1 MAEDVNIGNVGG
13 EGVASEVTLARLVS
27 VTEAMAKK
35 SGIDPKDVTK
45 KLKALSSATEDTIKI
60 SSKNRDSLKKN
71 TKEIDKST
79 DAVSKFGR
87 GLAGALT
94 GAIGSVVGAAV
105 GLTKTLLSGENR
117 LSDFAK
123 HMPLVGEHLGDLVG
137 VLDDSFDTYKQLASG
152 GAAFNNSI
160 TDMRIAAAGTHLS
173 LGEFADMV
181 SNNSEKLAA
190 FGGTATQGAVQLSK
204 MHKQMGAQRLE
215 LMNAGLTQREVNEAL
230 IEYNHLTRAGS
241 RQRRLDDRGLKEQS
255 NAAASYT
262 KHLLTLSK
270 LTGQDVKSLQEKN
283 AAASQS
289 LAFQMKMATMEGEEK
304 KKLMLNL
311 ATIQANGGD
320 AAVQAFQAEF
330 LGMPPLTQAAQNYV
344 ALNTEGYGLI
354 KASIQDV
361 YDTSLSAKQ
370 NEAKQAELGVG
381 LMQTNH
387 DMAVNL
393 GTQVAAM
400 GAGMDGISG
409 LDMETL
415 LGGNIGET
423 IATYTDEAG
432 NFNKAAALANYTAA
446 TVETEK
452 KTAVVDSLNSLKI
465 AVGTIQDE
473 METKVKAPLIEAAG
487 SAVKAITDQI
497 TKIPDT
503 ELFKTA
509 MTTAKTQI
517 ESFGTAMSTLITSLG
532 EPGADPLALTKTAFF
547 DGATA
552 IMNGMKDLMLG
563 KEITSGPQ
571 TGQREGGLLES
582 TIIPMVTSAGTA
594 IATGL
599 TELFAENKMVA
610 IAGAVAIAAFFA
622 LPSLIAAGTGAIV
635 SSIVGMF
642 GGKAIVKAMKGGIG
656 KLFGLATGAKVAQ
669 TAAQTAAATRAAQT
683 AARVRAPAG
692 AVNEA
697 GKKIGGQ
704 FLDGPAA
711 KAAAKKTAVRL
722 AAQGLK
728 FIPGVG
734 LVVMGGMAVFD
745 GAGGYNADPNA
756 GFGEKM
762 ANAGSSIFNGLTFG
776 LGGSSPEEIAARA
789 KEKADNPDPKTAP
802 PGADLAMVMSDK
814 QLAALE
820 RIGKIDLTTFNKGLR
835 QLMSFHMKKLNDFSN
850 LDVASVAAGFHA
862 LADIPNLKTTFDT
875 FNSLDAT
882 SVINYTAAM
891 EDLVLALNKVN
902 DELAKDN
909 NGLLSRGTGTNAG
922 DMINSV
928 GGLNNGGGGSSEKLN
943 TTMQRVEQLLTEIKD
958 FEKITANNTKNISS
972 SNIANGGVSN

>member
-87 GLAGALT
+87 GLAGALA

-190 FGGTATQGAVQLSK
+190 FGGTATQGAMQLSK
-204 MHKQMGAQRLE
+204 MHKQMGVQRLE

-241 RQRRLDDRGLKEQS
+241 RQRRMDDRGLKEQS

-270 LTGQDVKSLQEKN
+270 LTGEDVKSLQEKN

-552 IMNGMKDLMLG
+552 IMNGMKNLMLG
-563 KEITSGPQ
+563 NEITSGPQ

-582 TIIPMVTSAGTA
+582 TIVPMITAAGTA
-594 IATGL
+594 ISTGL

-610 IAGAVAIAAFFA
+610 IAGAVAVAAFFA

-635 SSIVGMF
+635 SGIVSMF
-642 GGKAIVKAMKGGIG
+642 GGKSIVKAMKGGIG
-656 KLFGLATGAKVAQ
+656 KLFGLATGAKTAQ
-669 TAAQTAAATRAAQT
+669 TAAQAAAATKVPKVASIAQ
-683 AARVRAPAG
+683 
-692 AVNEA
+692 
-697 GKKIGGQ
+697 K
-704 FLDGPAA
+704 LDGPAA
-711 KAAAKKTAVRL
+711 KAAAKKTAIRL

-728 FIPGVG
+728 FVPGVG
-734 LVVMGGMAVFD
+734 LVVMAGMAAFD
-745 GAGGYNADPNA
+745 GAGGYNADPDA

-762 ANAGSSIFNGLTFG
+762 GNAGSSMLNGLT
-776 LGGSSPEEIAARA
+776 LGMLGSSPEEIAANA
-789 KEKADNPDPKTAP
+789 AEKGDATAQP
-802 PGADLAMVMSDK
+802 AGT
-814 QLAALE
+814 QAALMLTEAQVSRME
-820 RIGKIDLTTFNKGLR
+820 RVSAISFEEFNMSINRLNPNKLSYISDINFTNFADGLKTF
-835 QLMSFHMKKLNDFSN
+835 
-850 LDVASVAAGFHA
+850 AE
-862 LADIPNLKTTFDT
+862 IPNLQTQFDAV
-875 FNSLDAT
+875 NSLDTDGVISYT
-882 SVINYTAAM
+882 SAM
-891 EDLVLALNKVN
+891 EDLVEALNKVN

-909 NGLLSRGTGTNAG
+909 NGLFSSGTGTNAG

-928 GGLNNGGGGSSEKLN
+928 GGLNNGGGAGSEQLN
-943 TTMQRVEQLLTEIKD
+943 TIMNQVLAELRLIKG
-958 FEKITANNTKNISS
+958 FEEATAKNTKNITSG
-972 SNIANGGVSN
+972 NIARSGASVTGN

>member
-1 MAEDVNIGNVGG
+1 MS
-13 EGVASEVTLARLVS
+13 GVASEVTLARLVS

-71 TKEIDKST
+71 TKEIEKST
-79 DAVSKFGR
+79 DSLSKFGR
-87 GLAGALT
+87 GLAGALA
-94 GAIGSVVGAAV
+94 GALGSLAGAAI

-160 TDMRIAAAGTHLS
+160 TDMRIAAAGTHLQ

-190 FGGTATQGAVQLSK
+190 FGGTTTQGAMQLSK
-204 MHKQMGAQRLE
+204 MHKQMGVQRLE

-241 RQRRLDDRGLKEQS
+241 RQRRMDDRGLKEQS

-270 LTGQDVKSLQEKN
+270 LTGEDVKSLQEKN

-289 LAFQMKMATMEGEEK
+289 LAFQMKMATMEKEEK
-304 KKLMLNL
+304 EKLMLNL

-415 LGGNIGET
+415 LGGNIGQT
-423 IATYTDEAG
+423 IASYTDEAG
-432 NFNKAAALANYTAA
+432 NFNKAAALANFTAA
-446 TVETEK
+446 TVETNK
-452 KTAVVDSLNSLKI
+452 KTAVVDSLNGLKI
-465 AVGTIQDE
+465 AIGEVQDK
-473 METKVKAPLIEAAG
+473 METDVKSPLIEAAG

-497 TKIPDT
+497 AKIPDS

-552 IMNGMKDLMLG
+552 IMNGMKNLMLG
-563 KEITSGPQ
+563 NEITSGPQ

-582 TIIPMVTSAGTA
+582 TIVPMITAAGTA
-594 IATGL
+594 ISTGL

-610 IAGAVAIAAFFA
+610 IAGAVAVAAFFA

-635 SSIVGMF
+635 SGIVSMF
-642 GGKAIVKAMKGGIG
+642 GGKSIVKAMKGGIG
-656 KLFGLATGAKVAQ
+656 KLFGLATGAKTAQ
-669 TAAQTAAATRAAQT
+669 TAAQAAAATKVPKVASIAQ
-683 AARVRAPAG
+683 
-692 AVNEA
+692 
-697 GKKIGGQ
+697 K
-704 FLDGPAA
+704 LDGPAA
-711 KAAAKKTAVRL
+711 KAAAKKTAIRL

-728 FIPGVG
+728 FVPGVG
-734 LVVMGGMAVFD
+734 LVVMAGMAAFD
-745 GAGGYNADPNA
+745 GAGGYNADPDA

-762 ANAGSSIFNGLTFG
+762 GNAGSSMLNGLT
-776 LGGSSPEEIAARA
+776 LGMLGSSPEEIAARA
-789 KEKADNPDPKTAP
+789 EEKGNATAQP
-802 PGADLAMVMSDK
+802 AGT
-814 QLAALE
+814 QAALMLTEAQVSRME
-820 RIGKIDLTTFNKGLR
+820 RVSAISFEEFNMSINRLNPNKLSYISDINFTNFADGLKTF
-835 QLMSFHMKKLNDFSN
+835 
-850 LDVASVAAGFHA
+850 AE
-862 LADIPNLKTTFDT
+862 IPNLQTQFDAV
-875 FNSLDAT
+875 NSLDTDGVISYT
-882 SVINYTAAM
+882 SAM
-891 EDLVLALNKVN
+891 EDLVEALNKVN

-909 NGLLSRGTGTNAG
+909 NGLFSSGTGTNAG

-928 GGLNNGGGGSSEKLN
+928 GGLNNGGGAGSEQLN
-943 TTMQRVEQLLTEIKD
+943 TIMNQVLSELRLIKG
-958 FEKITANNTKNISS
+958 FEEATAKNTKNITSG
-972 SNIANGGVSN
+972 NIARSGASVTGN

>member
-1 MAEDVNIGNVGG
+1 
-13 EGVASEVTLARLVS
+13 
-27 VTEAMAKK
+27 
-35 SGIDPKDVTK
+35 
-45 KLKALSSATEDTIKI
+45 
-60 SSKNRDSLKKN
+60 
-71 TKEIDKST
+71 
-79 DAVSKFGR
+79 
-87 GLAGALT
+87 
-94 GAIGSVVGAAV
+94 
-105 GLTKTLLSGENR
+105 
-117 LSDFAK
+117 
-123 HMPLVGEHLGDLVG
+123 MPLVGEHLGDLVG
-137 VLDDSFDTYKQLASG
+137 VLDDSFDTYKQLASS

-160 TDMRIAAAGTHLS
+160 TDMRLAAAGTHLS

-190 FGGTATQGAVQLSK
+190 FGGTATQGAMQLSK
-204 MHKQMGAQRLE
+204 MHKQMGVQRLE

-241 RQRRLDDRGLKEQS
+241 RQRRMDDRGLKEQS

-270 LTGQDVKSLQEKN
+270 LTGEDVKSLQEKN

-370 NEAKQAELGVG
+370 NQAKQAELGVG

-400 GAGMDGISG
+400 GAGMDGING

-423 IATYTDEAG
+423 IASYTTEAG
-432 NFNKAAALANYTAA
+432 EFNRAAALANYEQATA
-446 TVETEK
+446 EGLK
-452 KTAVVDSLNSLKI
+452 KTEVVDSLNSLKI

-473 METKVKAPLIEAAG
+473 LETNVKAPLIEAAG
-487 SAVKAITDQI
+487 SAVNAITDQI
-497 TKIPDT
+497 AKIPDT

-517 ESFGTAMSTLITSLG
+517 ESFGTAISTLITSLG

-552 IMNGMKDLMLG
+552 IMNGMKNLLLG
-563 KEITSGPQ
+563 KVIEDPGDPNR
-571 TGQREGGLLES
+571 GEREGGLLKELF
-582 TIIPMVTSAGTA
+582 IPAFSAAGTA
-594 IATGL
+594 L
-599 TELFAENKMVA
+599 VA
-610 IAGAVAIAAFFA
+610 GIKYLWEEHPGTLLAAGAAITALFA
-622 LPSLIAAGTGAIV
+622 LPAIGTAMLTGIAGMWALKSIGTAM
-635 SSIVGMF
+635 SS
-642 GGKAIVKAMKGGIG
+642 GIG
-656 KLFGLATGAKVAQ
+656 KLFGRVPPVVPKVAQ

-711 KAAAKKTAVRL
+711 KAAAKKTAIRL

-728 FIPGVG
+728 FVPGVG
-734 LVVMGGMAVFD
+734 LVVMAGMAAFD
-745 GAGGYNADPNA
+745 GAGGYNADPDA

-762 ANAGSSIFNGLTFG
+762 GNAGSSMLNGLT
-776 LGGSSPEEIAARA
+776 LGMLGSSPEEIAANA
-789 KEKADNPDPKTAP
+789 AEKGNATAQP
-802 PGADLAMVMSDK
+802 AGT
-814 QLAALE
+814 QAALMLTEAQVSRME
-820 RIGKIDLTTFNKGLR
+820 RVSAISFEEFNMSINRLNPNKLSYISDINFTNFADGLKTF
-835 QLMSFHMKKLNDFSN
+835 
-850 LDVASVAAGFHA
+850 AE
-862 LADIPNLKTTFDT
+862 IPNLQTQFDAV
-875 FNSLDAT
+875 NSLDTDGVISYT
-882 SVINYTAAM
+882 SAM
-891 EDLVLALNKVN
+891 EDLVEALNKVN

-909 NGLLSRGTGTNAG
+909 NGLPFSWHRN
-922 DMINSV
+922 
-928 GGLNNGGGGSSEKLN
+928 
-943 TTMQRVEQLLTEIKD
+943 
-958 FEKITANNTKNISS
+958 
-972 SNIANGGVSN
+972 